1 MFMKLETSIKELHE
15 MFMDM
20 AVLVEQQG
28 EVVNRYRLSKI
39 FFTCLSFNCWNLTNS
54 SQNRRPRGQ
63 LVMMMIM
70 MMMTMVMMMAMMML
84 SFVILL
90 MGNL

>member
-28 EVVNRYRLSKI
+28 EVVNRSNHHIISVRI
-39 FFTCLSFNCWNLTNS
+39 
-54 SQNRRPRGQ
+54 P
-63 LVMMMIM
+63 LV
-70 MMMTMVMMMAMMML
+70 V
-84 SFVILL
+84 SEYHY
-90 MGNL
+90 

>member
-28 EVVNRYRLSKI
+28 EVVNRY
-39 FFTCLSFNCWNLTNS
+39 
-54 SQNRRPRGQ
+54 
-63 LVMMMIM
+63 
-70 MMMTMVMMMAMMML
+70 
-84 SFVILL
+84 LL
-90 MGNL
+90 RMNYINIDSH

>member
-39 FFTCLSFNCWNLTNS
+39 FFTFN
-54 SQNRRPRGQ
+54 
-63 LVMMMIM
+63 
-70 MMMTMVMMMAMMML
+70 
-84 SFVILL
+84 
-90 MGNL
+90 

>member
-39 FFTCLSFNCWNLTNS
+39 FFTCHLF
-54 SQNRRPRGQ
+54 
-63 LVMMMIM
+63 
-70 MMMTMVMMMAMMML
+70 
-84 SFVILL
+84 
-90 MGNL
+90 

>member
-28 EVVNRYRLSKI
+28 EVVNRYCLSKI
-39 FFTCLSFNCWNLTNS
+39 FFTCHLF
-54 SQNRRPRGQ
+54 
-63 LVMMMIM
+63 
-70 MMMTMVMMMAMMML
+70 
-84 SFVILL
+84 
-90 MGNL
+90 

>member
-39 FFTCLSFNCWNLTNS
+39 FFTCHLLIVGS
-54 SQNRRPRGQ
+54 SPITYLRIDAHVDNAVEYTTRASADTKKALEYQQKARR
-63 LVMMMIM
+63 
-70 MMMTMVMMMAMMML
+70 
-84 SFVILL
+84 
-90 MGNL
+90 

>member
-28 EVVNRYRLSKI
+28 EVVNRYSSAPSIQILI
-39 FFTCLSFNCWNLTNS
+39 NS
-54 SQNRRPRGQ
+54 
-63 LVMMMIM
+63 L
-70 MMMTMVMMMAMMML
+70 
-84 SFVILL
+84 
-90 MGNL
+90 

>member
-39 FFTCLSFNCWNLTNS
+39 FFTYHLF
-54 SQNRRPRGQ
+54 
-63 LVMMMIM
+63 
-70 MMMTMVMMMAMMML
+70 
-84 SFVILL
+84 
-90 MGNL
+90 

>member
-28 EVVNRYRLSKI
+28 EVVNR
-39 FFTCLSFNCWNLTNS
+39 
-54 SQNRRPRGQ
+54 
-63 LVMMMIM
+63 
-70 MMMTMVMMMAMMML
+70 
-84 SFVILL
+84 
-90 MGNL
+90 